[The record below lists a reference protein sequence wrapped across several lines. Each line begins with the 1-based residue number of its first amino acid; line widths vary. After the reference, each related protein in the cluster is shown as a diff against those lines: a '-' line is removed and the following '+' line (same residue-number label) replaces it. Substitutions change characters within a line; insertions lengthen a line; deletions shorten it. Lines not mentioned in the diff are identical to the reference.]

1 MKENKKEFN
10 YRLIFY
16 LVEIPLAL
24 AGHFILEGD
33 DRTPSLGFFIT
44 MLFMVLGG
52 LWVVRDVLHE
62 GKFKFLAHLI
72 GFAINIAL
80 LYFIIP

>member
-16 LVEIPLAL
+16 LIEIPLAL

-33 DRTPSLGFFIT
+33 DRTPSLGFFVA
-44 MLFMVLGG
+44 MLFMVLGC
-52 LWVVRDVLHE
+52 LWIIRDVMHK
-62 GKFKFLAHLI
+62 GKLKFLAHLI
-72 GFAINIAL
+72 GMVINIGLL
-80 LYFIIP
+80 LYIIP